1 MEENVEQEETS
12 FSSLFS
18 CFIALSTLILIYSPI
33 IHLSPVLLIS
43 GALLLSL
50 LHLGSTTTREPVT
63 RPGKSKEGE
72 SKTEE
77 TTEEEEEEEEEE
89 ESDVLFDVCS
99 LSERDKQDS
108 DRSHEFVEWDL
119 RAPLEVIHEAYEEDE
134 EENPTRFREIERYPS
149 LSLCYP
155 ETDSGSDSDSSS
167 EFTFPEMSSWMS
179 PEKMGYRWEE
189 EEEEDDGAAG
199 LIEIKLHDEYKKKK
213 RKQNQTELDFHAEEE
228 VP

>member
-72 SKTEE
+72 N
-77 TTEEEEEEEEEE
+77 
-89 ESDVLFDVCS
+89 
-99 LSERDKQDS
+99 KQDS

-149 LSLCYP
+149 LSLY
-155 ETDSGSDSDSSS
+155 E
-167 EFTFPEMSSWMS
+167 
-179 PEKMGYRWEE
+179 
-189 EEEEDDGAAG
+189 
-199 LIEIKLHDEYKKKK
+199 
-213 RKQNQTELDFHAEEE
+213 
-228 VP
+228 